1 MHTAFLHKRANNK
14 ATQKRQIRAD
24 FYVCGVLH
32 FTTKALDAYMM
43 RAVETFCADNNV
55 RIGAANVRIGAARAR
70 YSIIVSMQWSSAF
83 LSVTYTKRFTTK
95 NDHSEHDF

>member
-1 MHTAFLHKRANNK
+1 
-14 ATQKRQIRAD
+14 
-24 FYVCGVLH
+24 
-32 FTTKALDAYMM
+32 MM

-55 RIGAANVRIGAARAR
+55 RIGAARAR
-70 YSIIVSMQWSSAF
+70 HSIIVSMQWSSAF